1 MQQAKAETKV
11 RKKRSQA
18 LEVWKRFKRN
28 PVAMTGLVVIV
39 ALVLMAA
46 FAPIIA
52 PGDGHNPGY
61 NMMRFGRQYQLQP
74 PSRDAWFGTDQF
86 GRDQFNRIVHG
97 GRTAL
102 QVGFIVVSIS
112 MTAGVIIGS
121 ISGFYGGLTD
131 NVLMRIIDI
140 ILAVPT
146 ILLCISIAAV
156 LDPGLT
162 SVMIAVGIGA
172 TPGYARQTRAAV
184 LSVKEQEYVE
194 AARSVGAN
202 DFRILRK
209 HILPNCMAPIIIE
222 ATMGMAGAILM
233 AAALSFLGLGLQPP
247 SPEWGAMLSNGRPF
261 MLEGHTHMTL
271 FPGLFIAFIV
281 FALNMM
287 GDGLR
292 DAFDP
297 KLRTASLSRKQFLR
311 KAERM
316 RREIKKAEE
325 A

>member
-1 MQQAKAETKV
+1 MQKAMPA
-11 RKKRSQA
+11 RKKRGQT
-18 LEVWKRFKRN
+18 LDVWRRFKRN
-28 PVAMTGLVVIV
+28 PVAMTGLCIIA
-39 ALVLMAA
+39 ALILMAA
-46 FAPIIA
+46 FAPVIA
-52 PGDGHNPGY
+52 PGDGVNPGY
-61 NMMRFGRQYQLQP
+61 NMMRFGAEYRLQS
-74 PSRDAWFGTDQF
+74 PSREAWFGTDQF

-102 QVGFIVVSIS
+102 LVGFIVVGIS
-112 MTAGVIIGS
+112 MTSGVVIGS
-121 ISGFYGGLTD
+121 ISGFYGGIID

-140 ILAVPT
+140 VLAVPT
-146 ILLCISIAAV
+146 ILLAISIAAV
-156 LDPGLT
+156 LTPGLNT
-162 SVMIAVGIGA
+162 VMIAVGIGA
-172 TPGYARQTRAAV
+172 IPGYARQVRAAV

-194 AARSVGAN
+194 AARSVGAG

-247 SPEWGAMLSNGRPF
+247 SPEWGAMLSNGRQF
-261 MLEGHTHMTL
+261 MLGGYGHMTF
-271 FPGLFIAFIV
+271 FPGLFIALIV